1 MPPQLLIGFLAVR
14 TLSPCSSDRA
24 LLIFGLVV
32 CIISCIW
39 CLVFLAKPRGGYGL
53 LMGEFVV
60 GVFLQILGLPFVAVP
75 QVSLFSKLTAENTQG
90 FNHGIRRAMGGIA
103 TIMGPLWAAGLIEN
117 LYIMLG
123 VMMGLLLLVTVM
135 VGASYKYLLEP
146 INTEV
151 HVPR

>member
-1 MPPQLLIGFLAVR
+1 MYFSLYFLV
-14 TLSPCSSDRA
+14 SVFCYSSVNPA
-24 LLIFGLVV
+24 SFVIIFSFD
-32 CIISCIW
+32 C
-39 CLVFLAKPRGGYGL
+39 FAGGYGL